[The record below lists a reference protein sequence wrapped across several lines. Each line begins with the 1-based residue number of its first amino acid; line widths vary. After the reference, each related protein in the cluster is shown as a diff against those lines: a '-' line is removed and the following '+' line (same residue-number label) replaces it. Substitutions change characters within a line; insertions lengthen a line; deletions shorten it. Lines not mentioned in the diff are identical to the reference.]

1 VVKKRIKGKQ
11 NAKSPKN
18 SKQPSKNSKLPPKSS
33 KLLAENPKTV
43 AQENSKSLPEIPKS
57 VPVNP
62 NMPPNTL
69 ELIDPA
75 IIFTPD
81 RKKENT
87 SFLVS
92 IFLSNSTKSILF
104 TKKIF

>member
-1 VVKKRIKGKQ
+1 MVKKRIKGKQ
-11 NAKSPKN
+11 NVKPPKN

-33 KLLAENPKTV
+33 KSLAENPKV
-43 AQENSKSLPEIPKS
+43 VVQKSSKALPENPKS

-62 NMPPNTL
+62 KLPLNTL

-92 IFLSNSTKSILF
+92 LNSYLTTKLFLL
-104 TKKIF
+104 

>member
-1 VVKKRIKGKQ
+1 MKSWVVKKRIKEKQ
-11 NAKSPKN
+11 NAKPPKN

-33 KLLAENPKTV
+33 KSPAENPKSV
-43 AQENSKSLPEIPKS
+43 AQKNSKSLPENPKS
-57 VPVNP
+57 VPVIP
-62 NMPPNTL
+62 KLPPNTL

-87 SFLVS
+87 NFLVS
-92 IFLSNSTKSILF
+92 ILLSN
-104 TKKIF
+104 